1 MTNNLKNIFH
11 KVNALFHRAGA
22 LRIFFFAALLFSGI
36 SLFAQS
42 TEYPSE
48 RTFPRHGNAY
58 SGLLTVNRD
67 CEAPALRYRL
77 GQQLQLNFRSAR
89 PGQSWNLQRT
99 GHLEGKLLLD
109 FCRQII
115 AENSFSRCKTRENST
130 YPVYSTFSFPV
141 RAGPQFSTTEQSF
154 SV

>member
-1 MTNNLKNIFH
+1 MTRNLKNIFH
-11 KVNALFHRAGA
+11 KLDALFHKAGA
-22 LRIFFFAALLFSGI
+22 LRIVFFAALLFSGI
-36 SLFAQS
+36 SLFAHP
-42 TEYPSE
+42 TEHPAEHS
-48 RTFPRHGNAY
+48 FPRSGNAY

-99 GHLEGKLLLD
+99 GHLEGKLLPD

-115 AENSFSRCKTRENST
+115 AENSLCKCKIRENST
-130 YPVYSTFSFPV
+130 YLVYSTFSFPV
-141 RAGPQFSTTEQSF
+141 RAGPQLSTTEQSF
-154 SV
+154 SI

>member
-1 MTNNLKNIFH
+1 MDSKFKNLFSRFSAVFFNN
-11 KVNALFHRAGA
+11 GA
-22 LRIFFFAALLFSGI
+22 LKVAFFAVLLFIGI
-36 SLFAQS
+36 SHVSVPVEHSRGKAD
-42 TEYPSE
+42 PA
-48 RTFPRHGNAY
+48 GNNVY
-58 SGLLTVNRD
+58 TGILTVNRD

-99 GHLEGKLLLD
+99 GHLEGKLLPD

>member
-1 MTNNLKNIFH
+1 MTHNLKNIFH
-11 KVNALFHRAGA
+11 MLNALFHRAGA
-22 LRIFFFAALLFSGI
+22 LRIVFFAALLFSGI

-42 TEYPSE
+42 AKYPSE
-48 RTFPRHGNAY
+48 PTFPRSGNAY

-89 PGQSWNLQRT
+89 PGQPWNLQRT
-99 GHLEGKLLLD
+99 DHMEGRLRPE
-109 FCRQII
+109 FCRRVI
-115 AENSFSRCKTRENST
+115 AENSLKRCNVRENST
-130 YPVYSTFSFPV
+130 YIVYSSFSFPV
-141 RAGPQFSTTEQSF
+141 RAGPHFSTTEQSF

>member
-1 MTNNLKNIFH
+1 MTHNLKNIFY
-11 KVNALFHRAGA
+11 KLNALFHRAGA
-22 LRIFFFAALLFSGI
+22 LRIVFFAVLFFSGM
-36 SLFAQS
+36 SLFAQ
-42 TEYPSE
+42 TAEYPAE
-48 RTFPRHGNAY
+48 RTFPRNGNTY

-67 CEAPALRYRL
+67 CEAPALRCRL

-89 PGQSWNLQRT
+89 QGQPWNLQRT
-99 GHLEGKLLLD
+99 GHTEGKLLPD
-109 FCRQII
+109 FCRQTI
-115 AENSFSRCKTRENST
+115 AGNSLKNCQIRENST